1 MDLRDLQRLCAEF
14 PVAEL
19 RKHDRRWVAFSADG
33 WRIVGSAES
42 LAQLEND
49 LEAAGEDAQAV
60 GLEWIEFEDSSP
72 GAAGLL

>member
-1 MDLRDLQRLCAEF
+1 MDLRELQRVRAEF

-33 WRIVGSAES
+33 SRIVGSAES
-42 LAQLEND
+42 LAQLED
-49 LEAAGEDAQAV
+49 ELQTAGEDAEDV

-72 GAAGLL
+72 GGAGLL

>member
-1 MDLRDLQRLCAEF
+1 
-14 PVAEL
+14 
-19 RKHDRRWVAFSADG
+19 
-33 WRIVGSAES
+33 VGSAES